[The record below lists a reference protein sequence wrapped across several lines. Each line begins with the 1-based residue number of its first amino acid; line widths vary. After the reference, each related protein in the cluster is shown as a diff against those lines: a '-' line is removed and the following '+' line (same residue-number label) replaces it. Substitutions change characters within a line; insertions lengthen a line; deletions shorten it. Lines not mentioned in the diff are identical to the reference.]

1 MFKSIVQLVLGTL
14 FSKLGPILF
23 GSAVLTKYDSE
34 IYSHFISF
42 LLIANMT
49 VNLGVMGI
57 GPQILSDKNKAMKWV
72 YYIVPLSIVL
82 LSVVVSLIANDSFSY
97 LESVLTIALAI
108 GLSIVYLSSSALNMM
123 GLNSYSALAWSLLG
137 FLNVLSL
144 LFLFFFE
151 VSKGYV
157 FAIYVIPVLFS
168 CFISIILVSKLVSFK
183 CEGISLK
190 RVIYVSK
197 NALCISTF
205 GFAVISSFF
214 FTQNKL
220 TSDDKFLFSLFYQF
234 FTIVTF
240 LPGVIGNIV
249 IPKMTTEKVSCRFE
263 LKIYSLYAFVFI
275 IVCMFVFLA
284 FFVDSVL
291 LTNNFEYITK
301 TISANFPS
309 AILLFL
315 STFLAV
321 VNSFA
326 IQKTIARANFSLMFK
341 AALLWISVF
350 YSLFLIFEVSIYLV
364 SIAFLVS
371 YLCVTAY
378 FLINSK
384 PSSRYAKV

>member
-168 CFISIILVSKLVSFK
+168 CFISIILVSKLV
-183 CEGISLK
+183 
-190 RVIYVSK
+190 
-197 NALCISTF
+197 
-205 GFAVISSFF
+205 
-214 FTQNKL
+214 
-220 TSDDKFLFSLFYQF
+220 
-234 FTIVTF
+234 
-240 LPGVIGNIV
+240 
-249 IPKMTTEKVSCRFE
+249 
-263 LKIYSLYAFVFI
+263 
-275 IVCMFVFLA
+275 
-284 FFVDSVL
+284 
-291 LTNNFEYITK
+291 
-301 TISANFPS
+301 
-309 AILLFL
+309 
-315 STFLAV
+315 
-321 VNSFA
+321 
-326 IQKTIARANFSLMFK
+326 
-341 AALLWISVF
+341 
-350 YSLFLIFEVSIYLV
+350 
-364 SIAFLVS
+364 
-371 YLCVTAY
+371 
-378 FLINSK
+378 
-384 PSSRYAKV
+384 

>member
-23 GSAVLTKYDSE
+23 GSAVLAKYGSD

-72 YYIVPLSIVL
+72 YYIVPLIIVL
-82 LSVVVSLIANDSFSY
+82 LSVVVSLVLNDSFSY

-108 GLSIVYLSSSALNMM
+108 GLSIVYLSSSALNMT
-123 GLNSYSALAWSLLG
+123 GLNSSSALVWSLLG
-137 FLNVLSL
+137 FFNVLSL
-144 LFLFFFE
+144 LFIFLFE
-151 VSKGYV
+151 ISRGYI
-157 FAIYVIPVLFS
+157 FAIYVIPVLLS
-168 CFISIILVSKLVSFK
+168 CVISILLVSKLVSFK
-183 CEGISLK
+183 FEDISVK
-190 RVIYVSK
+190 RMLYVSK
-197 NALCISTF
+197 NALCISAF
-205 GFAVISSFF
+205 GFSVISSFF

-220 TSDDKFLFSLFYQF
+220 ISDDKFLFSLFYQF

-249 IPKMTTEKVSCRFE
+249 IPKMTAEKVSFRFE
-263 LKIYSLYAFVFI
+263 LKIYALYIFVFI
-275 IVCMFVFLA
+275 IVCMFILLA

-291 LTNNFEYITK
+291 LTNNLEYITK
-301 TISANFPS
+301 TISANFLA

-321 VNSFA
+321 VNSFT
-326 IQKTIARANFSLMFK
+326 IQKIIARAKFSLMFK

-350 YSLFLIFEVSIYLV
+350 YSLFLIFEMSIYLV

-384 PSSRYAKV
+384 PNSRYAKV